1 MSFNPDDPEQK
12 SIDTALLESIL
23 TELRVIEDLLTEV
36 HDLEITP
43 EDIENVSD

>member
-1 MSFNPDDPEQK
+1 MSIEAENPEQK

-23 TELRVIEDLLTEV
+23 TELRVIAAILKEV

-43 EDIENVSD
+43 EDIENDSD

>member
-1 MSFNPDDPEQK
+1 MSIEAENPEQK
-12 SIDTALLESIL
+12 SIDTELLESIL
-23 TELRVIEDLLTEV
+23 TELRVIAAILNEV